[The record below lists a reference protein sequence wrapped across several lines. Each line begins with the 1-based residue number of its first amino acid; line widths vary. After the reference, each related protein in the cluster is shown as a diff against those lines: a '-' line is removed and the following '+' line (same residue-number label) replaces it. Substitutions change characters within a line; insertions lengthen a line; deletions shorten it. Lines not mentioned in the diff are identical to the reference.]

1 MLRKRIIILRGFS
14 LLVPI
19 LQSEVEEKP
28 LVHSERR
35 DQSPFT
41 VDNTNISPVTP
52 EERQEEAVKE
62 DDLDIPA
69 FIRRKMKD
77 RDEDK

>member
-1 MLRKRIIILRGFS
+1 
-14 LLVPI
+14 
-19 LQSEVEEKP
+19 
-28 LVHSERR
+28 VHSERR
-35 DQSPFT
+35 DQLPFT
-41 VDNTNISPVTP
+41 VYNTNISPVTP
-52 EERQEEAVKE
+52 EEKEGEAVKE